1 MWKHWHI
8 VPMACG
14 ALLTLSGPAQAANP
28 VTEWN
33 QLAVTLTLSAVPA
46 QAPVQQCRTMAIVQV
61 SVHDAVNAITG
72 EYDTYRS
79 YPPVIAGASPEAAA
93 ISAAHEALL
102 ALFPAQSA
110 VLDTAYQNS
119 LAANSVSQA
128 DPGLEFGRSVAQ
140 SILQLRANDH
150 AAEAQFDYTVPN
162 AGAPGVWE
170 RLNGAP
176 ALLPGWG
183 RVTPWVMRSADQFL
197 PGAPPALTSDR
208 YAQDLNEVQEIG
220 AKISAL
226 RSTEQTDIAMFWR
239 ASPTAI
245 WNEALKQALAARSLD
260 LSQTARVF
268 ALMYLAA
275 ADVSTACWEAK
286 YVYNAWRPQRAIAN
300 ADLDGN
306 DATVSDP
313 SWAPLLPTPPHP
325 EYPSGH
331 GCNSGSMAAVLQ
343 TAFGDSP
350 GVTLSM
356 TFSGVTRQWQTFSQ
370 AVDEVVDARVYSG
383 IHFRNSDDV
392 GVRLGRQV
400 AQFVMTHALRRPA
413 GTWKQ

>member
-8 VPMACG
+8 APVACG

-33 QLAVTLTLSAVPA
+33 QLAVTLALDPA
-46 QAPVQQCRTMAIVQV
+46 AAQSPVQQCRTMAIVQV
-61 SVHDAVNAITG
+61 AVHDAVNAITG
-72 EYDTYRS
+72 EYETYRS
-79 YPPVIAGASPEAAA
+79 YAAGAGGSPEAAA
-93 ISAAHEALL
+93 IGAAHEALL
-102 ALFPAQSA
+102 ALFPARSA
-110 VLDTAYQNS
+110 VLTTAYQNS
-119 LAANSVSQA
+119 LMVNSVSPT
-128 DPGLEFGRSVAQ
+128 DPGLEFGRSVARA
-140 SILQLRANDH
+140 ILQLRAHDQSS
-150 AAEAQFDYTVPN
+150 EAQFDYTVPH

-197 PGAPPALTSDR
+197 PDAPPALTSDR
-208 YAQDLNEVQEIG
+208 YARDLNEVQQIG
-220 AKISAL
+220 AKVSPVRSA
-226 RSTEQTDIAMFWR
+226 EQTDVAIFWR

-245 WNEALKQALAARSLD
+245 WNAALLQALPALSLD

-275 ADVSTACWEAK
+275 ADASTACWEAK
-286 YVYNAWRPQRAIAN
+286 YIYNAWRPQRAIAN

-306 DATVSDP
+306 DATAADP
-313 SWAPLLPTPPHP
+313 SWLPLLPTPPHP

-331 GCNSGSMAAVLQ
+331 GCNSGTMAAVLQ
-343 TAFGDSP
+343 TVFGDKP
-350 GVTLSM
+350 GVTLSI
-356 TFSGVTRQWQTFSQ
+356 TFGGVTRQWQSFSE

-383 IHFRNSDDV
+383 IHFRTADEV

-400 AQFVMTHALRRPA
+400 AQFVMTHALRRPV
-413 GTWKQ
+413 GTWKR

>member
-1 MWKHWHI
+1 MWKHRHI
-8 VPMACG
+8 VPVVCG
-14 ALLTLSGPAQAANP
+14 AWLTLSGQAQAANP
-28 VTEWN
+28 ITEWN
-33 QLAVTLTLSAVPA
+33 QLAVTLTLDPAAA

-79 YPPVIAGASPEAAA
+79 YPATAAGSPEAAA
-93 ISAAHEALL
+93 IGAAHEALL
-102 ALFPAQSA
+102 ALFPTQSA
-110 VLDTAYQNS
+110 LLGTAYQNS
-119 LAANSVSQA
+119 LIANAVSQA
-128 DPGLEFGRSVAQ
+128 DPGLEFGRSVAR
-140 SILQLRANDH
+140 SILQLRAHDH
-150 AAEAQFDYTVPN
+150 ASEAQFDYTVPN

-170 RLNGAP
+170 RLNNAP

-197 PGAPPALTSDR
+197 PEAPPALTSDG
-208 YAQDLNEVQEIG
+208 YALDLNEVQQIG
-220 AKISAL
+220 AKISGV
-226 RSTEQTDIAMFWR
+226 RSAEQTDVAMFWR

-245 WNEALKQALAARSLD
+245 WNTALTQALAARSLD
-260 LSQTARVF
+260 LSETARVF

-286 YVYNAWRPQRAIAN
+286 YTYNAWRPQRAIAN
-300 ADLDGN
+300 ANVDGN
-306 DATVSDP
+306 DATVADP
-313 SWAPLLPTPPHP
+313 TWLPLLPTPPHP

-343 TAFGDSP
+343 TVFGDRP
-350 GVTLSM
+350 GVPLSM
-356 TFSGVTRQWQTFSQ
+356 TFGGVTRQWQTFSQ

-383 IHFRNSDDV
+383 IHFRNSDEV
-392 GVRLGRQV
+392 GVRLGKQV

-413 GTWKQ
+413 GTWKR

>member
-1 MWKHWHI
+1 MWKHRHI
-8 VPMACG
+8 VPVVCG
-14 ALLTLSGPAQAANP
+14 ALLTLSGQAQAANP

-33 QLAVTLTLSAVPA
+33 QLAVTLTLDPAAA

-61 SVHDAVNAITG
+61 SVHDAVNALTG

-79 YPPVIAGASPEAAA
+79 YPAAAAGSPEAAA
-93 ISAAHEALL
+93 IGAAHEALL
-102 ALFPAQSA
+102 ALFPTQAA
-110 VLDTAYQNS
+110 VLDTAYHDS
-119 LAANSVSQA
+119 LVANSVSPA
-128 DPGLEFGRSVAQ
+128 DPGLEFGRAVAR

-150 AAEAQFDYTVPN
+150 ASEAQFDYTVPN

-197 PGAPPALTSDR
+197 PDAPPALTSDR
-208 YAQDLNEVQEIG
+208 YARDLNEVQQIG
-220 AKISAL
+220 AKVSGVRSA
-226 RSTEQTDIAMFWR
+226 EQTDVATFWR

-245 WNEALKQALAARSLD
+245 WNTALVQALAARSLD
-260 LSQTARVF
+260 LSETARVF

-286 YVYNAWRPQRAIAN
+286 YTYNAWRPQRAIAN
-300 ADLDGN
+300 ANVDGN
-306 DATVSDP
+306 DATVADP
-313 SWAPLLPTPPHP
+313 SWLPLLPTPPHP

-331 GCNSGSMAAVLQ
+331 GCNSGTMAAVLQ
-343 TAFGDSP
+343 TVFGDNP

-356 TFSGVTRQWQTFSQ
+356 TFGGVTRQWQTFSQ

-383 IHFRNSDDV
+383 IHFRNSDEV
-392 GVRLGRQV
+392 GVRLGKQV
-400 AQFVMTHALRRPA
+400 AQFVMTHALRRPV
-413 GTWKQ
+413 GTWQR